1 MYTLADSRKIFEIVC
16 IKIKVSQFL
25 DIFVIDNTNNSI
37 LVQFSPKNL
46 LFAAITFQFL
56 ETNPDFLKIKIG
68 LK

>member
-1 MYTLADSRKIFEIVC
+1 MYTLANSRNFFEIVC
-16 IKIKVSQFL
+16 VKVSQFL

-56 ETNPDFLKIKIG
+56 ETNPDFFKLKIG